1 MPGGPLIVSDVMKNS
16 CTLTWQPPVS
26 DGGATITG
34 YIIEMRDVLGLSVWS
49 RVDRVSAHTYTYTV
63 THLLEGDKYLFK
75 VIAENAHG
83 RSPALETRTS
93 VETRSPY
100 SESYSSLCFKI
111 DLCLIYVFIEMSK
124 TFWYLL
130 ISQHLPKHLLTF
142 ASSVFPMSH

>member
-63 THLLEGDKYLFK
+63 THLLEGGKYLFK

-100 SESYSSLCFKI
+100 SESYSSLCF
-111 DLCLIYVFIEMSK
+111 
-124 TFWYLL
+124 
-130 ISQHLPKHLLTF
+130 
-142 ASSVFPMSH
+142 SSRSAACF